1 MTQYEE
7 EIRILK
13 LEELIQT
20 RSSLIQDIELID
32 AQIEVLTPKV
42 EAIKTQRTKN
52 EKRKNPKIND
62 TSEKVDD

>member
-1 MTQYEE
+1 MTNFEE

-20 RSSLIQDIELID
+20 RYSLIQDIELID

-42 EAIKTQRTKN
+42 QEIKIKRDKN
-52 EKRKNPKIND
+52 EKRKNP
-62 TSEKVDD
+62 